1 MPRVRRSL
9 VAPNGVSVTL
19 HCYTRC
25 VRGTHLCGY
34 DKQAK
39 KDYSHRRQWLQSR
52 LEFLAAVFA
61 IDILGFAVMGNH
73 FHLICRTRPEIA
85 ANWSDREVARR
96 WNLLFPKKSGSQK
109 SSDTVLSAERLIE
122 LLGDNVSQQTTRAD
136 ELRTRFQSISWF
148 MKCLCED
155 VAKRANKEDGVTGA
169 FWEGR
174 FKSQKLLDE
183 QAILAC
189 SVYVDLNPIR
199 AAVAETPEESQY
211 TGIYERVGMESM
223 KKREGRTARNGS
235 RLSTRRQCFL
245 TPVKLPSRLPIGS
258 NGREDRL
265 MISNSKQRASDKGFL
280 SCSLLKYLRLLDWTG
295 RVIRTDKRGTIPKGL
310 TPVLERLDL
319 EAESWFDT
327 IRDFKLQKGWAVGRR
342 NSVEQE
348 LLRVGRK
355 WIRGSTAIGTSN

>member
-1 MPRVRRSL
+1 
-9 VAPNGVSVTL
+9 
-19 HCYTRC
+19 
-25 VRGTHLCGY
+25 LCGY

-169 FWEGR
+169 FWE
-174 FKSQKLLDE
+174 
-183 QAILAC
+183 
-189 SVYVDLNPIR
+189 
-199 AAVAETPEESQY
+199 
-211 TGIYERVGMESM
+211 
-223 KKREGRTARNGS
+223 
-235 RLSTRRQCFL
+235 
-245 TPVKLPSRLPIGS
+245 
-258 NGREDRL
+258 
-265 MISNSKQRASDKGFL
+265 
-280 SCSLLKYLRLLDWTG
+280 
-295 RVIRTDKRGTIPKGL
+295 
-310 TPVLERLDL
+310 
-319 EAESWFDT
+319 
-327 IRDFKLQKGWAVGRR
+327 
-342 NSVEQE
+342 
-348 LLRVGRK
+348 
-355 WIRGSTAIGTSN
+355 